1 MYSCGGFDFQ
11 VKELEYL
18 KFGCL
23 SLFNLKVSHEGLLCV
38 KGMGGQSFKRITWEG
53 FAKPVY
59 LSCTL
64 SQLFC
69 NLLPHIKVVGDVWS
83 LFLHPC

>member
-23 SLFNLKVSHEGLLCV
+23 SLFNLKVSHEGILCV
-38 KGMGGQSFKRITWEG
+38 KGMGGRVLKESLGKVLQNLCTSLVLSHSSFVI
-53 FAKPVY
+53 
-59 LSCTL
+59 C
-64 SQLFC
+64 
-69 NLLPHIKVVGDVWS
+69 S
-83 LFLHPC
+83 LA